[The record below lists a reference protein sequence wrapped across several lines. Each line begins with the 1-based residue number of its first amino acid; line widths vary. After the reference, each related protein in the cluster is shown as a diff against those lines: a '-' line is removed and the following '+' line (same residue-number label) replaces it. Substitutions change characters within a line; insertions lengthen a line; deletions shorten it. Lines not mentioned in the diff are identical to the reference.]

1 MQFNSFDFA
10 VFLPI
15 VFLIYWFVFNKNLK
29 MQNFFLLASS
39 YFFYA
44 WWDWRFLFL
53 IIFITCVDYF
63 TTRMMVRYSPIK
75 VKRLLLFTSLFANLG
90 LLFFFKY
97 YNFFIESFISSFTLL
112 GIKFKVFPLNIILPL
127 GISFYIF
134 QSLSYVF
141 DVYLEKIEPT
151 KNIIIYAL
159 FISFFP
165 KLVMGPI
172 EKPSHLLPQFFKLR
186 KFNYNLA
193 SDGTRQMLWGFFKK
207 MVIADNLAPKVD
219 YIFKNHESLPA
230 SVIVLGIV
238 FFAFQIYCD
247 FSGYSD
253 IAIGCSRLLGFN
265 IMDNFR
271 YPYFSRNIADF
282 WRRWHISLTRWL
294 TDYIFL
300 PIQMKFRNL
309 KLFGNGIAIIATF
322 LICGLWHG
330 ANWTFIIWG
339 LLNALYFFPLI
350 LFRKSQVQIDQAASK
365 KLLPGVNEF
374 FQIILTFSLICI
386 AWVFFKADSISS
398 AINILYSLFSPSLFS
413 KPIGIYAS
421 RYLLLIALLIGIEWV
436 QRDKPHGLYFQNR
449 SVPTIL
455 KAIIY
460 VILIFSIILLS
471 PSQKS
476 VFIYFQF

>member
-1 MQFNSFDFA
+1 
-10 VFLPI
+10 
-15 VFLIYWFVFNKNLK
+15 
-29 MQNFFLLASS
+29 
-39 YFFYA
+39 
-44 WWDWRFLFL
+44 
-53 IIFITCVDYF
+53 
-63 TTRMMVRYSPIK
+63 
-75 VKRLLLFTSLFANLG
+75 
-90 LLFFFKY
+90 
-97 YNFFIESFISSFTLL
+97 
-112 GIKFKVFPLNIILPL
+112 
-127 GISFYIF
+127 
-134 QSLSYVF
+134 
-141 DVYLEKIEPT
+141 
-151 KNIIIYAL
+151 
-159 FISFFP
+159 
-165 KLVMGPI
+165 
-172 EKPSHLLPQFFKLR
+172 
-186 KFNYNLA
+186 
-193 SDGTRQMLWGFFKK
+193 
-207 MVIADNLAPKVD
+207 
-219 YIFKNHESLPA
+219 
-230 SVIVLGIV
+230 
-238 FFAFQIYCD
+238 
-247 FSGYSD
+247 
-253 IAIGCSRLLGFN
+253 
-265 IMDNFR
+265 
-271 YPYFSRNIADF
+271 
-282 WRRWHISLTRWL
+282 
-294 TDYIFL
+294 
-300 PIQMKFRNL
+300 MKFRNL

-421 RYLLLIALLIGIEWV
+421 RYLLLIARLIGIEWV